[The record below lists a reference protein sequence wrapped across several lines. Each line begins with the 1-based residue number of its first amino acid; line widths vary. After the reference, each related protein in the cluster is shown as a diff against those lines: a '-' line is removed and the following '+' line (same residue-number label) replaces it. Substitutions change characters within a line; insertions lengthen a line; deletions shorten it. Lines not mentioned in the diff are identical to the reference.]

1 MVLSPCR
8 FAHYSRLRKL
18 SLSEVESPLELF
30 HLSVVGG
37 WGDERAPLPKTLSL
51 SHLLLLQRKVC
62 ISMSSWA
69 PAQEASSSW
78 SLERCLLS
86 VSARGESRTGGEKVR
101 PPPHT
106 HTHFYSE
113 TSLLGMSLLQ
123 FAKGR
128 KSQKGKVGARGYGWL
143 CCALR
148 LISEGQSLGVTTE
161 DLWEAVARL
170 CTFPESTG

>member
-18 SLSEVESPLELF
+18 SLSEVESPLERF

-101 PPPHT
+101 PPAPPHT
-106 HTHFYSE
+106 STAKLLSWE
-113 TSLLGMSLLQ
+113 RLSCSL
-123 FAKGR
+123 R
-128 KSQKGKVGARGYGWL
+128 REERVR
-143 CCALR
+143 R
-148 LISEGQSLGVTTE
+148 
-161 DLWEAVARL
+161 ARL
-170 CTFPESTG
+170 GREVMVGSVVHSG